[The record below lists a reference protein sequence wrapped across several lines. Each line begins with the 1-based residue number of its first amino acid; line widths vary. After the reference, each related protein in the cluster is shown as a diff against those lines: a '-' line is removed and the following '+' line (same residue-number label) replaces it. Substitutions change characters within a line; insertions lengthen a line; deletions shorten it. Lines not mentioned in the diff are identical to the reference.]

1 MIKSE
6 STQTKPHAPVLPT
19 PATPQY
25 IILDRPWVVE
35 KPQPSGNSDSRV
47 KMEDHRGR

>member
-1 MIKSE
+1 MSKPE
-6 STQTKPHAPVLPT
+6 VTQTKSHVPVLPT

-25 IILDRPWVVE
+25 IILDKPWVVE

-47 KMEDHRGR
+47 TLKDHRGR